1 MQVGLFQTVATALIV
16 LAYYVVDFVLIAHYD
31 RERATQK
38 SGRNWKFT
46 LFALTVAAIIVL
58 QPLLLP
64 GLSLTI
70 QASWAIWIQV
80 LGVVLAGLGLVV
92 HVWAR
97 IHLGRFYAERV
108 EVISGHQVIDTG
120 PYAYVRHPIISSF
133 FLLVIGLALINPA
146 LPTALLVIYTYW
158 DFSGAA
164 RKEEQK
170 LSQLPGYSAYMQRT
184 TRFFPQVRQV
194 VTALRKK

>member
-1 MQVGLFQTVATALIV
+1 MQTGLFQTVVTALIV
-16 LAYYVVDFVLIAHYD
+16 MAYYVVDFILIAHYD
-31 RERATQK
+31 RERAKQK
-38 SGRNWKFT
+38 SGRNWRFT
-46 LFALTVAAIIVL
+46 LFALTVAAVIVL
-58 QPLLLP
+58 QPLVLP
-64 GLSLTI
+64 ALSFSI
-70 QASWAIWIQV
+70 QAGWGLWIQV
-80 LGVVLAGLGLVV
+80 LGIALASLGLAI

-108 EVISGHQVIDTG
+108 EVIAGHQVINTG

-146 LPTALLVIYTYW
+146 LTTVFLVLYTFW

-184 TRFFPQVRQV
+184 TRFFPNARQV
-194 VTALRKK
+194 VAAFRKK